1 MSTIE
6 AHSKPIRDL
15 LSPKYTID
23 YYQREYR
30 WETRQIEELLDD
42 LESSFLDSF
51 EPAHERPMV
60 ADYSPYF
67 LGSIVLNQKNG
78 RTYIIDGQQRL
89 TTLTL
94 LLIYLKRLQPAR
106 TDFNGL
112 VYSELFGKQSFN
124 LDVPERTEVM
134 NALVQRQDFD
144 TTTAADRSVANIW
157 DRFQDIVELFPES
170 LANDALAHFTDWLLS
185 RVILVEIVAF
195 SDDDAYTIFET
206 MNDRG
211 LSLSATEMLKGY
223 LLANVADDDARTA
236 ANERWRGR
244 VNELV
249 DFAKEDE
256 LDFFKAWLRA
266 KYAETIRERK
276 KGSTNQDFDK
286 IGIGFHKW
294 VRENHDALGLVKSSD
309 YLGFVDHEFDSF
321 SRNYLV
327 ARRASLAPEPGLE
340 SVHFNAVA
348 NFTLQYPLMLAPVAR
363 DDDAAT
369 ARRKMG
375 LVSAFIE
382 IFIARRVVAYRT
394 LGYSAIVYTMFNL
407 MKDLRDRSSDDL
419 AAHLRERVDGLDE
432 TFDAVADFAMHQQ
445 NQGSYSSYSPES
457 PTTSRPRVGC
467 RPPSHS
473 TWTVPA
479 RPVTTLSTYGPMCT
493 SGTRAY
499 SLARQTSLGTGTDS
513 AGCCFYQSPLIEAS
527 EPLTFRRSVPRTR
540 STISWRRPLIR
551 PPTQPTRVSG
561 PAPRY
566 PLGTRAET
574 GAGGPGTRGTA
585 PRNVASTSYVRS
597 TCQPPSPSQAWSDAC
612 TAGVGFL
619 GTPAVVAR
627 PSG

>member
-6 AHSKPIRDL
+6 AHSKPIREL
-15 LSPKYTID
+15 LAPKYTID
-23 YYQREYR
+23 YYQREFR

-51 EPAHERPMV
+51 EPSHERPMV
-60 ADYSPYF
+60 ADYAPYF

-106 TDFNGL
+106 TDFNDL

-124 LDVPERTEVM
+124 LDVSERIEVM
-134 NALVQRQDFD
+134 HALLNGQDFD
-144 TTTAADRSVANIW
+144 TTTAEDRSVANIW
-157 DRFQDIVELFPES
+157 DRFQDIVELFPDS
-170 LANDALAHFTDWLLS
+170 LATNALAHFTDWLLS

-223 LLANVADDDARTA
+223 LLANVTDDEARTN

-266 KYAETIRERK
+266 KHAETIRERK

-309 YLGFVDHEFDSF
+309 YLGFVDGEFDSF
-321 SRNYLV
+321 SRHYLV
-327 ARRASLAPEPGLE
+327 ARRASLAPAQGLE
-340 SVHFNAVA
+340 SVHFNALA
-348 NFTLQYPLMLAPVAR
+348 NFTLQYPLMLAPIAR
-363 DDDAAT
+363 DDDAHT

-375 LVSAFIE
+375 LVSAFLE

-407 MKDLRDRSSDDL
+407 MKDLRDRSVEDL
-419 AAHLRERVDGLDE
+419 AAHLRERVDGLEE

-445 NQGSYSSYSPES
+445 NQGL
-457 PTTSRPRVGC
+457 V
-467 RPPSHS
+467 
-473 TWTVPA
+473 
-479 RPVTTLSTYGPMCT
+479 LLL
-493 SGTRAY
+493 
-499 SLARQTSLGTGTDS
+499 LARITDYIETESRLPSSFAQYVDRARKARYDIEHIWPDMHERYVTVFPSEGDFSRYRNRFGGLLLLPEPVNRSLGAAEFLTKRKAYAKHNLLAASLDPAAYTANPGFSQFIARTGL
-513 AGCCFYQSPLIEAS
+513 AFHPCHEFLK
-527 EPLTFRRSVPRTR
+527 
-540 STISWRRPLIR
+540 
-551 PPTQPTRVSG
+551 
-561 PAPRY
+561 
-566 PLGTRAET
+566 AELDERQELYRDLCHLVWD
-574 GAGGPGTRGTA
+574 PDRLL
-585 PRNVASTSYVRS
+585 V
-597 TCQPPSPSQAWSDAC
+597 
-612 TAGVGFL
+612 
-619 GTPAVVAR
+619 
-627 PSG
+627 